1 MFFSTFVKSDYCVYS
16 RTAKLGLLTEVEFNC
31 VSEQSWLDFLLQT
44 YKCLVLP
51 RALKAENQVK
61 VTSNVYSG
69 AELVLL
75 NWLNEQYED
84 NRSRIWHEGRA
95 PPRWVVNF
103 DYDLMDG
110 LVLGS
115 VFASYCPFI
124 TNHLRQMHPDPTSSE
139 ECLHNGHP
147 VLSFYVFVFWYRF
160 LVQKRKK

>member
-1 MFFSTFVKSDYCVYS
+1 M
-16 RTAKLGLLTEVEFNC
+16 
-31 VSEQSWLDFLLQT
+31 
-44 YKCLVLP
+44 LP
-51 RALKAENQVK
+51 RALKTLKAENQVK

-69 AELVLL
+69 GELVLL

-124 TNHLRQMHPDPTSSE
+124 TNHLRQMHPDPASSE
-139 ECLHNGHP
+139 ECLHNGHSG
-147 VLSFYVFVFWYRF
+147 VKFFTFFFS
-160 LVQKRKK
+160 VQKRRKMKVRYFSTKCRLSTYVLEMRKWLGSHSDIVLYNQTWIIMILI